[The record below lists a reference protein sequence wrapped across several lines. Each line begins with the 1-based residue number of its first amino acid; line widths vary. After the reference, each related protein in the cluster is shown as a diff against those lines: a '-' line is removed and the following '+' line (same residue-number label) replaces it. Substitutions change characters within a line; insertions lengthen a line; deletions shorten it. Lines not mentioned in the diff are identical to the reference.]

1 MIDVTFTQLQGWV
14 ALFIW
19 PFVRIAAFI
28 MACPLLGHSS
38 VPNQVKIGLA
48 AAMTVALAPLLPPLP
63 DVAVYSWAGVGILVE
78 QALIGIALG
87 FVVQIMFA
95 AVQAAGEFV
104 GLQMG
109 LAFATFFSPDSGTN
123 TMILSRILYFVT
135 LLMFL
140 AMNGHL
146 ITIEILSATF
156 TTLPVASMSL
166 NAGAWDLLA
175 RFGSTIFIAG
185 ILMALPLMGS
195 LLIINLSLGILNRT
209 APQFT
214 VFSIGFPMSLTT
226 GLLLL
231 MVLMKDLG
239 RFLQGLFSQGLQFM
253 QELALMLAS

>member
-1 MIDVTFTQLQGWV
+1 MIEVTFTQLQTWV
-14 ALFIW
+14 ALFLW
-19 PFVRIAAFI
+19 PFVRVSAFI
-28 MACPLLGHSS
+28 MACPLLGHNA

-48 AAMTVALAPLLPPLP
+48 VAATVAMAPLLPPLP

-78 QALIGIALG
+78 QVLIGVALG
-87 FVVQIMFA
+87 FVIRILFTV
-95 AVQAAGEFV
+95 VQAAGEFV

-123 TMILSRILYFVT
+123 TMILSRLLYFIT
-135 LLMFL
+135 LMMFL

-146 ITIEILSATF
+146 IAIEILSATF
-156 TTLPVASMSL
+156 TTLPIASMSL
-166 NAGAWDLLA
+166 NAGAWDLLV

-185 ILMALPLMGS
+185 MLLALPLMAS

-214 VFSIGFPMSLTT
+214 VFSIGFPMSLTA
-226 GLLLL
+226 GLVLL

-239 RFLQGLFSQGLQFM
+239 KFLQGLFSQGLQFM
-253 QELALMLAS
+253 QELVLILAS